1 MTDTTTKGWAPV
13 VYGRTLNADSWWRAV
28 PAGTG
33 TDGWLDTAV
42 NAAVDGGNTL
52 ADGPRFLLSR
62 SHGRLLVGVA
72 CRAADLHAEM
82 NQHKGRALH
91 CFVGWLA
98 PAAAVGGP
106 VAPRLSDL
114 ETHYRQWAGELY
126 AKWVGPDWDEHRAKL
141 RGPRPSGPVDVPW
154 TGGQRPV
161 RAHRLFADRPDGAV
175 LVAPATERFG
185 LWEAA
190 LAASGEATLVTGWGA
205 EGRTRLR
212 GATHVCVV
220 GLVAPR
226 LERPRP
232 EPAPAPPQPPQV
244 GPVDVDKQP
253 VTQPIAREQVRPQG
267 QLQRPARVVHNSGDG
282 LCDCWVDRASRA
294 AAGSAHW
301 LFHVFVPRSPHGRP
315 TPERPQARPSYDFDS
330 SASRGR
336 QAGTGQGDF
345 ERRMQFPDHD

>member
-154 TGGQRPV
+154 TGGSGRS
-161 RAHRLFADRPDGAV
+161 
-175 LVAPATERFG
+175 AP
-185 LWEAA
+185 
-190 LAASGEATLVTGWGA
+190 TGSSRT
-205 EGRTRLR
+205 GRTARSSWHR
-212 GATHVCVV
+212 
-220 GLVAPR
+220 
-226 LERPRP
+226 RPNGSACGRRRSP
-232 EPAPAPPQPPQV
+232 
-244 GPVDVDKQP
+244 
-253 VTQPIAREQVRPQG
+253 
-267 QLQRPARVVHNSGDG
+267 RPAR
-282 LCDCWVDRASRA
+282 
-294 AAGSAHW
+294 
-301 LFHVFVPRSPHGRP
+301 PRW
-315 TPERPQARPSYDFDS
+315 
-330 SASRGR
+330 
-336 QAGTGQGDF
+336 
-345 ERRMQFPDHD
+345 